1 MRALLPYDL
10 LNEEM
15 HRRKGVYYLPF
26 VPEHFDHLDFDHKE
40 ISVLSKGYDIKSMIA
55 NQAELG
61 TAFTAFRYGRPIA
74 IVGVV
79 IIWNG
84 VGEMWSLFDNQARDI
99 PMTMLRAAIDFS
111 DIAMRYLHLHRLQ
124 ITVRTDDNRA
134 KRYAEAIGFKT
145 ECVMQK
151 YGPDQVDYFL
161 MTRF

>member
-10 LNEEM
+10 LNEQM

-26 VPEHFDHLDFDHKE
+26 VPEHFDHLDFNHKE
-40 ISVLSKGYDIKSMIA
+40 ISVLSKGHDIKTMVA
-55 NQAELG
+55 TQAELG

-79 IIWNG
+79 FIWKG
-84 VGEMWSLFDNQARDI
+84 VGELWSLFDEQARDI
-99 PMTMLRAAIDFS
+99 PSTMLRAAIDFS

-124 ITVRTDDNRA
+124 ITVRTDDIRA

-151 YGPDQVDYFL
+151 FGPDQVDYLL

>member
-40 ISVLSKGYDIKSMIA
+40 ISVLSKGYDVKSMIA

-79 IIWNG
+79 LIWNG

>member
-1 MRALLPYDL
+1 MKVQLPYDL
-10 LNEEM
+10 LNDQM

-26 VPEHFDHLDFDHKE
+26 VPEHFDHLDFNHKE
-40 ISVLSKGYDIKSMIA
+40 ISVLSKGYDVKSMIA

-79 IIWNG
+79 FIWKG
-84 VGEMWSLFDNQARDI
+84 VGELWSLFDEQARDI
-99 PMTMLRAAIDFS
+99 PSTMLRAAIDFS

-151 YGPDQVDYFL
+151 FGPDQVDYLL

>member
-79 IIWNG
+79 LIWNG